1 MPPETSPATAIVAPT
16 GAIDLTSSRDL
27 SAHLGELAGN
37 AGDAVLDL
45 SEVEVLDS
53 MGLGV
58 VLKAATRFH
67 RQGKQLVLVV
77 PPGGNMER
85 LLELAGVRDRLAITA
100 TREEA
105 LARLGDHG

>member
-27 SAHLGELAGN
+27 ASHLAELAGN
-37 AGDAVLDL
+37 SGDAVLDL
-45 SEVEVLDS
+45 TEVEVLDS

-58 VLKAATRFH
+58 VLKGATRFH

-77 PPGGNMER
+77 PPGGNVER
-85 LLELAGVRDRLAITA
+85 LLELAGVRDRLPTAA
-100 TREEA
+100 TRDEA
-105 LARLGDHG
+105 LARLAER